1 MKKGIQNWV
10 IDVAS
15 PSQTRILPRKTET
28 VEEPVVSLAADFFG
42 SMTGNFIS
50 ETLESVLNSGHD
62 PLVELAKVGAV
73 IRNSQLTTNNLR
85 KIINN
90 RQRLRINKQPTY
102 NKKQRT
108 ENKDEDFGDV
118 ISQIQTPIRLTAHNL
133 QQPTNED
140 WQTGSGGYIKSERIV
155 SSPSLDIPRVSIFK
169 NLKFNFLKSKNY
181 WKLPIFILGILGF
194 TIYGFGLKGEIT
206 RNGELAISN
215 IKMAQASLEKFNFSN
230 AADNFKKSHNNFN
243 QAGRNLNFIGAG
255 ILGNIPWFGELKSA
269 RNIMEAGKL
278 FTSSGKSLSEALA
291 LLSRVG
297 SVLDLNETEKVKP
310 SKIINQ
316 LKIALELSSSNFDK
330 AKALLSDIN
339 DNAIPE
345 DRRKDFI
352 DFKEKLPILEKT
364 LDDAYKYTGF
374 LENVIGIDKHK
385 KYLILFNN
393 YSELRPTGGFPG
405 TYGII
410 SFSNGGLE
418 NFFVNDVYNLDGQL
432 KRKIIPPKQLQHITP
447 TWAMRDVAWF
457 IDFPTSAK
465 KVVEFFEEESG
476 YGVNGVIALNPD
488 IISHIL
494 KVVGPIEM
502 PEYNMTITADNFL
515 ASVQEEVEYG
525 DNRAQPKTIIV
536 DLAPRLLDKLYSAD
550 SGQWMEIFSELVT
563 SLEEKDTMFYFED
576 KELES
581 FAIEENFGGEIKQTD
596 ADYLTVN
603 LSNIKGSK
611 TDIVTDSFIN
621 IEIRQDNDHIIHKV
635 AITRKHKGGDHE
647 LDFYNRQNPSYIR
660 VLIPSNAEL
669 LNVSGNDLPRYY
681 PLVDYQN
688 SIFEKDSDLAEFESG
703 FYFDETMGVD
713 RFEEGNKNGVGF
725 WVVTD
730 PGKVKTVILEYSTP
744 INTNQNSFYFQ
755 KQPGLDW
762 KNFKFKWNGQYLI
775 NTEIAKDLDIPLNP

>member
-1 MKKGIQNWV
+1 
-10 IDVAS
+10 
-15 PSQTRILPRKTET
+15 
-28 VEEPVVSLAADFFG
+28 
-42 SMTGNFIS
+42 
-50 ETLESVLNSGHD
+50 
-62 PLVELAKVGAV
+62 
-73 IRNSQLTTNNLR
+73 
-85 KIINN
+85 
-90 RQRLRINKQPTY
+90 
-102 NKKQRT
+102 
-108 ENKDEDFGDV
+108 
-118 ISQIQTPIRLTAHNL
+118 
-133 QQPTNED
+133 
-140 WQTGSGGYIKSERIV
+140 
-155 SSPSLDIPRVSIFK
+155 
-169 NLKFNFLKSKNY
+169 
-181 WKLPIFILGILGF
+181 
-194 TIYGFGLKGEIT
+194 
-206 RNGELAISN
+206 
-215 IKMAQASLEKFNFSN
+215 
-230 AADNFKKSHNNFN
+230 
-243 QAGRNLNFIGAG
+243 
-255 ILGNIPWFGELKSA
+255 
-269 RNIMEAGKL
+269 
-278 FTSSGKSLSEALA
+278 LA

>member
-611 TDIVTDSFIN
+611 TDIVTD
-621 IEIRQDNDHIIHKV
+621 
-635 AITRKHKGGDHE
+635 
-647 LDFYNRQNPSYIR
+647 
-660 VLIPSNAEL
+660 
-669 LNVSGNDLPRYY
+669 
-681 PLVDYQN
+681 
-688 SIFEKDSDLAEFESG
+688 
-703 FYFDETMGVD
+703 
-713 RFEEGNKNGVGF
+713 
-725 WVVTD
+725 
-730 PGKVKTVILEYSTP
+730 
-744 INTNQNSFYFQ
+744 
-755 KQPGLDW
+755 
-762 KNFKFKWNGQYLI
+762 
-775 NTEIAKDLDIPLNP
+775 